1 MRRPAF
7 AISSYRKNDKQNDT
21 LSRMLISTDQPV
33 HSRYLISAFIVRLH
47 IQQHPSFGFANSE
60 GPDQTARIFVH
71 ICEKVQLC
79 PFRWSDNW
87 TSYGENVEKTRSS
100 QDLAE
105 KEKKKKKKKK
115 TAKIISNGFASQMN
129 AIII

>member
-7 AISSYRKNDKQNDT
+7 AISSYRKNDKQNGT

-60 GPDQTARIFVH
+60 GPDQTARMRSLIWAFAVH

-87 TSYGENVEKTRSS
+87 TSYGENMEKT
-100 QDLAE
+100 
-105 KEKKKKKKKK
+105 KEF
-115 TAKIISNGFASQMN
+115 SRFS
-129 AIII
+129 